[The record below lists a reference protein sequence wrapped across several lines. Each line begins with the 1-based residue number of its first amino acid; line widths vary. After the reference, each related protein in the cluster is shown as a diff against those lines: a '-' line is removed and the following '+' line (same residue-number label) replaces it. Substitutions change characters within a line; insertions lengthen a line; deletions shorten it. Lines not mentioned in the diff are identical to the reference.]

1 MGTLVVTALLALAQL
16 QGPTGPVRF
25 GVVRDGLYRGG
36 QPTAQHLA
44 LLRALG
50 VETIVDLRRGDA
62 SAEEAEARRLGMR
75 VVRFPFSGL
84 LVSNREFLVGIV
96 EAVRGGGRVYVHC
109 QEGRDRTSLVVALY
123 RVLVDG
129 WEPSVAWQR
138 EAVAYGYVAWPWHPA
153 IQASYRAAVRSG
165 R

>member
-1 MGTLVVTALLALAQL
+1 MGTLVVTAVLALAQL
-16 QGPTGPVRF
+16 QGPTGPARF

-36 QPTAQHLA
+36 QPTSQHLA

-50 VETIVDLRRGDA
+50 VETIVDLRRGDV
-62 SAEEAEARRLGMR
+62 SAEESEARRLGMR

-84 LVSNREFLVGIV
+84 FVSNREFLVRIV
-96 EAVRGGGRVYVHC
+96 EAVHGGGRVYVHC

-129 WEPSVAWQR
+129 WDPSVAWRR
-138 EAVAYGYVAWPWHPA
+138 EAVDYGYVAWPWHPA
-153 IQASYRAAVRSG
+153 IQASYRAAVRGG

>member
-1 MGTLVVTALLALAQL
+1 MGALVVTAVLALAEL
-16 QGPTGPVRF
+16 QGPTGPARF

-50 VETIVDLRRGDA
+50 VETIVDLRRGSA
-62 SAEEAEARRLGMR
+62 TAEEAAARRLGIR

-84 LVSNREFLVGIV
+84 FVADRELLVRIV
-96 EAVRGGGRVYVHC
+96 AAVRGGGRVYVHC
-109 QEGRDRTSLVVALY
+109 QAGRDRTSLVVALY

-129 WEPSVAWQR
+129 WDARVAWQR
-138 EAVAYGYVAWPWHPA
+138 EAVDYGYVPWPWHPA
-153 IQASYRAAVRSG
+153 IQASYRAAVRGG